1 MKGVFV
7 LNFIIKKF
15 EELDTKELYNIL
27 KIRNEVF
34 VVEQN
39 CAYQDCDGLDY
50 KAYHMYLQDEEGIY
64 AYIRIFD
71 KDIIY
76 DDYACFGRVLVTK
89 RHRGKQLGREL
100 VFRAVEFI
108 KDELKINNIKIEA
121 QEYLTKFY
129 ESFGFEIKSEVYL
142 EDDIPHINMVAS
154 FDKEK

>member
-1 MKGVFV
+1 MD
-7 LNFIIKKF
+7 FIIKRF

-39 CAYQDCDGLDY
+39 CAYQDCDDSDY
-50 KAYHMYLQDEEGIY
+50 KSYHMYLQDEKGMY

-89 RHRGKQLGREL
+89 RRRGEQIGREL
-100 VFRAVEFI
+100 VAKAVEFI
-108 KDELKINNIKIEA
+108 RDELKINNIKISA

-129 ESFGFEIKSEVYL
+129 ESFGFEVNSEVYL
-142 EDDIPHINMVAS
+142 EDDIPHVKMVAS

>member
-1 MKGVFV
+1 MD
-7 LNFIIKKF
+7 FIIKKF
-15 EELDTKELYNIL
+15 EELDTKELHSIL

-39 CAYQDCDGLDY
+39 CAYQDCDDFDY
-50 KAYHMYLQDEEGIY
+50 QAYHMYLQDEEGMY

-76 DDYACFGRVLVTK
+76 DDYASFGRVLVTK
-89 RHRGKQLGREL
+89 RHRGEQIGREL
-100 VFRAVEFI
+100 VARAVEFI
-108 KDELKINNIKIEA
+108 RDELKINNIKISA

-129 ESFGFEIKSEVYL
+129 ESFGFEVKSEVYL
-142 EDDIPHINMVAS
+142 EDDIPHIKMVAS